1 MERIKVTQQ
10 EIQDAMKRSIHRNKK
25 KYYKKVKHKKR
36 NNEKENQ

>member
-25 KYYKKVKHKKR
+25 KYRRKVKHK
-36 NNEKENQ
+36 NQSNEKE